1 MIITSII
8 FRWNTRLR
16 CQSSVLGWTR
26 RTCDMRTQVGMGW
39 YLFKTQ
45 VGMGCYL
52 LRTRVGMGRY
62 LWPKWSL
69 SDEGKGNIPTMANLC
84 SLLTT
89 SEECAPRKGPRRHGI
104 KVLNIEI
111 ARPITLK
118 VRIFWQLQGF
128 WQRFS
133 ERVDIPCEPS
143 DSLVLQSR
151 RTKFWETCLQQC
163 LQNNKTGKP
172 EKLVMCDLDQEGSV
186 IPNDFHSGF

>member
-26 RTCDMRTQVGMGW
+26 RTCDMRTHVGMGW

-69 SDEGKGNIPTMANLC
+69 WDEGKGNIPTMANLC

-143 DSLVLQSR
+143 DSLVQSR